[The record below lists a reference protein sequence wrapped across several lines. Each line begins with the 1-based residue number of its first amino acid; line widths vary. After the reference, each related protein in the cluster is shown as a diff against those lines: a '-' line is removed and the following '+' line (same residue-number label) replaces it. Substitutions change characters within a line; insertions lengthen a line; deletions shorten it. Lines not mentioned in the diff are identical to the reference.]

1 VEITDQ
7 DVVRARRLVARGALE
22 QNSLAEGRK
31 HHEAA
36 DHIQRCAGDVD
47 RAGIVHAS
55 VERAAAK
62 VIVGTWTLVSVEAAG
77 MDGSK
82 SQPYGANPVGIII
95 FDASGHYSNLTS
107 RAGLPK
113 FASNNRT
120 QGTPKENKAI
130 VQGSIAD
137 FGKYSVNEADKA
149 SSTLSTAP
157 TPTGTAPNRN
167 AQSL

>member
-1 VEITDQ
+1 MKLRITFSA
-7 DVVRARRLVARGALE
+7 VLGMLIGLGL
-22 QNSLAEGRK
+22 STP
-31 HHEAA
+31 
-36 DHIQRCAGDVD
+36 
-47 RAGIVHAS
+47 AS
-55 VERAAAK
+55 NAQTAK
-62 VIVGTWTLVSVEAAG
+62 DIVGPWTLVSVEAAG

-95 FDASGHYSNLTS
+95 FDASGNYSNLTS

-120 QGTPKENKAI
+120 QGTPEESKAI
-130 VQGSIAD
+130 VQGSIAH